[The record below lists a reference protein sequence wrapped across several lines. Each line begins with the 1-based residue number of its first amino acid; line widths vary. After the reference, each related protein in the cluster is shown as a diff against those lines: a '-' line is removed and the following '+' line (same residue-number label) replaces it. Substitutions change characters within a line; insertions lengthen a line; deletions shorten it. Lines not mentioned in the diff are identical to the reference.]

1 MNPNPDT
8 IAAHLRDHPD
18 FFNHYPEVLE
28 VLTLT
33 SPHGQRTVSL
43 QERQMEL
50 LRDKVRA
57 LELKLAELIR
67 YGQDNDAI
75 AEKINRLVR
84 LLFIERDP
92 LALPE
97 LLAAELKRVFAV
109 PAVAVRLWGVAIGGD
124 RPWAGV
130 VDPDTRL
137 FASSLMTPYCGPNSG
152 FEAVGWLGNPAD
164 FKSVVLVPL
173 RIGAAPEAFGL
184 LVMGSPDAGRFSS
197 DMGVTYLARIEEI
210 AAAALSSLLQ
220 AAR

>member
-1 MNPNPDT
+1 
-8 IAAHLRDHPD
+8 
-18 FFNHYPEVLE
+18 
-28 VLTLT
+28 
-33 SPHGQRTVSL
+33 
-43 QERQMEL
+43 
-50 LRDKVRA
+50 
-57 LELKLAELIR
+57 
-67 YGQDNDAI
+67 
-75 AEKINRLVR
+75 
-84 LLFIERDP
+84 
-92 LALPE
+92 
-97 LLAAELKRVFAV
+97 
-109 PAVAVRLWGVAIGGD
+109 
-124 RPWAGV
+124 